1 MSIADELR
9 KLQELRDAGSL
20 TEAEF
25 AQAKAA
31 LLTGAPPAPVTG
43 GPDGDSLPAE
53 PNVGLTRPRLVTMQI
68 VAGALTAGA
77 VIFLGVVLFIV
88 HGQRHGQAV
97 APFGGL
103 PVVSL
108 MAVVMLCICAPL
120 DFVVPG
126 IM

>member
-9 KLQELRDAGSL
+9 KLQELHAAGSL

-31 LLTGAPPAPVTG
+31 LLAGAPPAPVTG

-77 VIFLGVVLFIV
+77 VSFLGVVLWLV
-88 HGQRHGQAV
+88 RGQRHGWAGAPVGSLQGV
-97 APFGGL
+97 A
-103 PVVSL
+103 L
-108 MAVVMLCICAPL
+108 MAGV
-120 DFVVPG
+120 
-126 IM
+126 